1 MLVKELIE
9 ELQKLDVEKEIV
21 FKVSDEDEE
30 GELEIVNNKKVIE
43 LKIWQNELNV
53 VILHFTIKN
62 YKNEKRKCTFS
73 IR

>member
-62 YKNEKRKCTFS
+62 KCYVSKR
-73 IR
+73 IN

>member
-43 LKIWQNELNV
+43 LKIW
-53 VILHFTIKN
+53 
-62 YKNEKRKCTFS
+62 
-73 IR
+73 

>member
-30 GELEIVNNKKVIE
+30 GELEIVNNKKVVE

-62 YKNEKRKCTFS
+62 KCYVSKR
-73 IR
+73 IN